1 MQLSTLRF
9 FKISVLHTD
18 THTHTH
24 THRLDMKQ
32 ACSFTQEPQLIRPA
46 ADRVL
51 VPPSLLLIIRLSL
64 TKLWGR
70 G

>member
-9 FKISVLHTD
+9 FKISVLHT
-18 THTHTH
+18 H
-24 THRLDMKQ
+24 THRLDKKQ
-32 ACSFTQEPQLIRPA
+32 VCSFTQEPQLIRPA

-51 VPPSLLLIIRLSL
+51 VPPSLLIIIRLSL